1 MLKRKIYAG
10 FFKRSLGS
18 MLSRQ
23 ALSVLLI
30 VPMLLA
36 LMAASI
42 SMQLTHAQG
51 TQYRLVLMWVSEDQG
66 KSVWGLD
73 WSPDGKYVVI
83 GTEDGWLKVY
93 DASSGKYLWGLKLGR
108 FAVLADWSPDGKYI
122 AVTTSNL
129 SANMVFVIDAGTHK
143 VVWSKK
149 MSESVCGVAWDP
161 SGEYLAVGTIY
172 YLYLFKRD
180 GEQLWRSEKQPS
192 GDIYNIAW
200 SHSGD
205 KVAINGGM
213 CGCDV
218 IVYSKDGKEL
228 WHYNRTHGCIVTLD
242 WSPDD
247 KYLAAGSH
255 DGHVYVFN
263 ENGKL
268 LWRSRYL
275 EKFVDNVAWDP
286 SGEYLAVSGQ
296 FGTALYT
303 KDGKQV
309 WMNRSILT
317 TESTG
322 NHGNLRWSEHG
333 YMVVGGKR
341 LYIIDKEG
349 NILAESKDLGDWT
362 LNTAWSPDKTKIA
375 TVGKYRKLYVWR
387 IETAPAT
394 TTSTTSS
401 TTPTTSTS
409 TTSTTTTSTTT
420 IKSTTSTTSSTAK
433 TTTTMSTSTTSP
445 TTTDTTP
452 PSTTPTASKP
462 ATATTSTTK
471 QQTTSTPTHTTKTST
486 TATQTTQTTTQTK
499 TQSSTTNTA
508 KTTTTPT
515 TQQQSIPITYIAG
528 AAIAAIAIAAI
539 ALIAKRH

>member
-1 MLKRKIYAG
+1 
-10 FFKRSLGS
+10 

-30 VPMLLA
+30 APMLLA
-36 LMAASI
+36 LMAASLAT
-42 SMQLTHAQG
+42 QLAHGQG

-66 KSVWGLD
+66 KNVWGLD

-129 SANMVFVIDAGTHK
+129 SADMVFVIDAGTHE
-143 VVWSKK
+143 VIWSKK
-149 MSESVCGVAWDP
+149 MGESVCGVAWDP

-180 GEQLWRSEKQPS
+180 GEQLWRSEKQPN

-255 DGHVYVFN
+255 DGHVYVFD

-268 LWRSRYL
+268 LWRSEYL
-275 EKFVDNVAWDP
+275 EKFVNNVAWDP

-333 YMVVGGKR
+333 YMIVGGKR
-341 LYIIDKEG
+341 LYIIDKGG

-362 LNTAWSPDKTKIA
+362 LNTAWSPDKTAIA
-375 TVGKYRKLYVWR
+375 AVGKYRKLYVWK
-387 IETAPAT
+387 IEAAPAT
-394 TTSTTSS
+394 TTTPLTTSTTSL

-433 TTTTMSTSTTSP
+433 TTTTMSTTTTSP

-462 ATATTSTTK
+462 TTATTSTTN
-471 QQTTSTPTHTTKTST
+471 QQTTSTPTHTTKTSP

-515 TQQQSIPITYIAG
+515 TQQQSIPLTYIAG